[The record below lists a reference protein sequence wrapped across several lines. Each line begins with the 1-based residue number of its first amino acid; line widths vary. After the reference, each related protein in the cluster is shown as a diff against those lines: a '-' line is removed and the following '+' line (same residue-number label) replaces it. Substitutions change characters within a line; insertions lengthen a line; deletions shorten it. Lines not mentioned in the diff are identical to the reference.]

1 LNERKARTFFFFLK
15 NYFFYFVEMAIFG
28 YVNETENKYLQK
40 VNLEALQ
47 KETGLD
53 MKGLAD
59 LAEIGHKVVY
69 KWAYLHKDSSR
80 PDYNAIVRL
89 LQKGATVETLFGV
102 DYAAIHNLVPANQPA
117 VPSEIARDSEFQE
130 GLQAAMDAKIEAKVD
145 AKVKAVVADM
155 LREYG
160 IPPRNGS
167 V

>member
-1 LNERKARTFFFFLK
+1 MSES
-15 NYFFYFVEMAIFG
+15 
-28 YVNETENKYLQK
+28 ENKYLQK

-59 LAEIGHKVVY
+59 LAGIGPKVVY

-89 LQKGATVETLFGV
+89 LQKGATTKTLFGV
-102 DYAAIHNLVPANQPA
+102 DAATHKPA

-145 AKVKAVVADM
+145 AKVKAVVADV

-160 IPPRNGS
+160 LPPRNGS